1 MGVLEP
7 GGGRICETIH
17 PPVTGCLQ
25 CTVPPGQFVS
35 THSHKHETSHYPF
48 TGGVFIL
55 SLHAVRISVH
65 GYSKRR
71 LPCHLHSSAQ
81 AHPLSSPCFLFSYLQ
96 PPNYI
101 VSPVNSTQGLIIP
114 QQKVS
119 NWLQLILCS
128 CQCCSKL
135 SDQGAINST
144 LSHLLCLSFKPVI
157 RPRI

>member
-1 MGVLEP
+1 MGPPCWARGKLPHLPPPGDPDSCDTPVTHQRHKGLHMGVLEP

-71 LPCHLHSSAQ
+71 LLCHLHSSAQ
-81 AHPLSSPCFLFSYLQ
+81 AHPLSSPCFLVSHLQ

-101 VSPVNSTQGLIIP
+101 VSQVNSTQGLIIP

-119 NWLQLILCS
+119 N
-128 CQCCSKL
+128 
-135 SDQGAINST
+135 
-144 LSHLLCLSFKPVI
+144 
-157 RPRI
+157 